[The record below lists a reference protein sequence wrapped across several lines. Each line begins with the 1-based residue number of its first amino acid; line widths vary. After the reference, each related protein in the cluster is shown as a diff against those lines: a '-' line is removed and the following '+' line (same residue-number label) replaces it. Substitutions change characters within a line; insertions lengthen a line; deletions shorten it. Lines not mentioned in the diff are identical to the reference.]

1 MSERAATRQTE
12 VLRRVLEAHASDLH
26 TGVPGR
32 VRSYDRD
39 TQTAEIE
46 VLVRRVLPAG
56 DDDDPDTIEDY
67 PILPSVPVLWPR
79 GGGYFL
85 HAPLAAGDHV
95 YVLFA
100 ECDLNAYRTTGQVS
114 DPGVGT
120 RHGLSGAVAVPGMFW
135 RGDPLTDVSS
145 VEAGMR
151 LGLEGGPRI
160 EIKVDAIEAGGNQA
174 LAKSSPVDAVNQ
186 AIATDLAAIAAFL
199 NTTFGGGTITLTVA
213 TAIASN
219 PIATTTL
226 RGA

>member
-12 VLRRVLEAHASDLH
+12 VLRRVLEAHASDQH
-26 TGVPGR
+26 TGVPGK

-135 RGDPLTDVSS
+135 RGDPVDLPSEVS
-145 VEAGMR
+145 
-151 LGLEGGPRI
+151 GLIVGREGGAQI
-160 EIKVDAIEAGGNQA
+160 VITTGTIEAGGDETIAKAEPQGAINDAIVADLQT
-174 LAKSSPVDAVNQ
+174 LAAAINLIAPGAVTVPTSAQ
-186 AIATDLAAIAAFL
+186 AIQAA
-199 NTTFGGGTITLTVA
+199 
-213 TAIASN
+213 N
-219 PIATTTL
+219 PIATATL
-226 RGA
+226 LGA